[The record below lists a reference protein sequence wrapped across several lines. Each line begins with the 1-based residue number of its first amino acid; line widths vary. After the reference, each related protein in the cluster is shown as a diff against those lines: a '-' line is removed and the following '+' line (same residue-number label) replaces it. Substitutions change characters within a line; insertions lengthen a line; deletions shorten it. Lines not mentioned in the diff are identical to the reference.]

1 MEQSFLYD
9 SCKLHSMMFLFADI
23 YFDAYQGP
31 IPVAA
36 FIRYKDL
43 NISFDYNARN
53 RSILK

>member
-9 SCKLHSMMFLFADI
+9 SCKLHSMMFLFVYI

-36 FIRYKDL
+36 YIRYKDL